1 MGTKRWAWLTAFS
14 LLFAGL
20 TNAHA
25 HVHYCFDGQE
35 PPASVH
41 FVDALDHHHA
51 LGHLDEHELE
61 DRLSEHDHGTDG
73 DHDDLDLDLPNQA
86 LAKSLKHDLAAIA
99 PPVHLTPAADTS
111 RSYSAARYVASP
123 PRPPPLYSRPLQR
136 GPPR

>member
-41 FVDALDHHHA
+41 IVDALDHHHA
-51 LGHLDEHELE
+51 VGHLDEHALDHELA
-61 DRLSEHDHGTDG
+61 DQEHGADG

-86 LAKSLKHDLAAIA
+86 LAKSVKHDLATIA
-99 PPVHLTPAADTS
+99 PLVVWTPAHDTA
-111 RSYSAARYVASP
+111 RSYSTVRHVAVP
-123 PRPPPLYSRPLQR
+123 PRPPPLYSRPLLR